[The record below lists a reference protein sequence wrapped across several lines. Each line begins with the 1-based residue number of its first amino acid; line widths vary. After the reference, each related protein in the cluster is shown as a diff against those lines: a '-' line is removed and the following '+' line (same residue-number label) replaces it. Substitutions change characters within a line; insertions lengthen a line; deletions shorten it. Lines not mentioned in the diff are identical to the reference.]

1 VASAID
7 DRVSGPVPARRLAA
21 AVSVWPLAIAGYGT
35 LLPSEVRIEVGDLQ
49 LYGYRIALMIAFPW
63 VIHRLA
69 RGTIRLIL
77 PDILILFAALWM
89 LVAMT
94 SSYGVARGVQSG
106 GIQGFDM
113 IAAYFLARVSLPT
126 PDTVRR
132 LLTLML
138 PGFMLAA
145 ALMAI
150 ESLSGVLIVRPAAA
164 ALFGDL
170 PAFGAS
176 AVDGIRLEQ
185 RLGLTRAY
193 GPFPHPIL
201 AGIQM
206 SSLLSLYLMS
216 GLMGMRRTLGVG
228 ASIFAFFALSSAA
241 IVGLVL
247 NAGLF
252 AYERLQRRVQGLSW
266 RLFAGVVVI
275 LALVAQIGSKNG
287 VLPIIIRY
295 LTIDPLTGYYRL
307 LIWEFAGAQVWRA
320 PWLGTGFE
328 GYERPIWMISDSIDA
343 HWLLLA
349 VRFGLPCA
357 LALGGA
363 TVGALLMLTKVQRG
377 QPLRDRDLSRGLAI
391 SLFVMALLM
400 FTVTLWG
407 CSLAWFTLILGAAVS
422 VGQHR
427 PARREPQR

>member
-1 VASAID
+1 M
-7 DRVSGPVPARRLAA
+7 PARRVAA
-21 AVSVWPLAIAGYGT
+21 AVSIWPLAIAGYGT

-63 VIHRLA
+63 VVHKLA

-77 PDILILFAALWM
+77 PDMLVLFAALWM

-94 SSYGVARGVQSG
+94 ASYGIVRGFQSG
-106 GIQGFDM
+106 GVQGFDM
-113 IAAYFLARVSLPT
+113 IAAYFLARVSLRT
-126 PDTVRR
+126 PDAVRR
-132 LLTLML
+132 LLTVMV
-138 PGFMLAA
+138 PGIMLAA

-164 ALFGDL
+164 ALFGEL

-176 AVDGIRLEQ
+176 AVDGVRIEQ

-206 SSLLSLYLMS
+206 SSLLSLYLTS
-216 GLMGMRRTLGVG
+216 GLAGMRRPLGVG
-228 ASIFAFFALSSAA
+228 ASICAFFALSSAA
-241 IVGLVL
+241 IVGLAL

-266 RLFAGVVVI
+266 RLLASFVVI
-275 LALVAQIGSKNG
+275 LALVAQIASKSG

-307 LIWEFAGAQVWRA
+307 LIWQFAGAQVWSA
-320 PWLGTGFE
+320 PWLGTGFQ
-328 GYERPIWMISDSIDA
+328 GFERPIWMISDSIDA

-357 LALGGA
+357 LAFGGA
-363 TVGALLMLTKVQRG
+363 TVAALLMVTRAPRG
-377 QPLRDRDLSRGLAI
+377 QSLRDRDLSGGLAI

-407 CSLAWFTLILGAAVS
+407 SSLAWFTIVLGAAVS
-422 VGQHR
+422 VAQYR
-427 PARREPQR
+427 PAYREPQR